1 MQKKEKKNSTAPVK
15 EVTQKTACRKQLRL
29 TPSAISRS
37 NLHYYDKY
45 VKEPNLI
52 HLSCVQHPFTLT
64 SWTFLFP
71 GHHFHSLTLCLHLLC
86 FQYLF
91 NLIKPEN
98 TNNFQ
103 NILLLNTVISSA
115 LTQQSSKKM
124 VLNHDVLFSTKYCQ
138 ITTIVTGEQHL
149 C

>member
-1 MQKKEKKNSTAPVK
+1 MKIIFYIAIKSWRDTSLCFSHIIHDIVLNQNKKPKMTDE
-15 EVTQKTACRKQLRL
+15 
-29 TPSAISRS
+29 
-37 NLHYYDKY
+37 Y

-71 GHHFHSLTLCLHLLC
+71 GHHFHSLTLCLHLLS

-91 NLIKPEN
+91 DLIKPEN

-103 NILLLNTVISSA
+103 KILLLNTVISSA